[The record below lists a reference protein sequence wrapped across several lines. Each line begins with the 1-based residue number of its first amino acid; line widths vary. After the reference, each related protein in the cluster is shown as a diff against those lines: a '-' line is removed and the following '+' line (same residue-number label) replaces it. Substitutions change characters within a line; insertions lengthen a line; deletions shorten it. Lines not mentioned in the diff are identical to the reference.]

1 MKNKVFIFLLILFSI
16 FFFSEDIPNTFNLDK
31 IYEIAFNNNLNLK
44 NYENQMKIA
53 KLNYDQAVSNLYF
66 PSISLNSSTSIPFD
80 PSKNTNAS
88 LNLNISKPIFNGF
101 NLQKAK
107 DIAYINYQ
115 YKKSIY
121 QSKIAETKYLA
132 FQYYYQYLVKLLNY
146 KLYSQMVTINE
157 KRLAEYDAKYKL
169 GLITELDF
177 LSLKL
182 TFSKVETSFKNAEN
196 EKDIAYL
203 TLKSF
208 LNLKDDF
215 KIEEENDIENIDFTK
230 IFNDNQI
237 KIDES
242 GQINLNEINLIEE
255 AKKYDLSYL
264 SALSSYLNCQIN
276 LKYYLASLFPS
287 LSSSLGISYSG
298 IFKDGSFN
306 EADPSFSISFSL
318 SLDLDSL
325 IAGSSKSIEKKQL
338 EKELE
343 NAKINL
349 LKAENDLSL
358 SIKTKIKNII
368 LSNQTVQNALNSFSY
383 AENAYKLAQI
393 AVETAK
399 VSMEKAETNLENT
412 ILRSPIDG
420 FILERNVDEGDYI
433 STNVSQKSL
442 FVVCSDLSRLKITA
456 TVDES
461 DISFIKEGQK
471 VSFTVLAYDNMI
483 FNGFVKQIRLNA
495 NESSNVVTYTV
506 IIETKNIDNK
516 LLPGMTASIEFLN
529 EAKEVAFLVPQTAI
543 ALKGMAL
550 LKNLGPY
557 SIESKFFQN
566 NGQNSNNFQGKNP
579 GNIKIIWIIDETK
592 KIIYPLPVK
601 IGNSDG
607 KMIEVYSDRL
617 TEGMKIISSL
627 ITRNN
632 NQNSNFGMPPIRF

>member
-1 MKNKVFIFLLILFSI
+1 MKNRVFLVLLLLLST
-16 FFFSEDIPNTFNLDK
+16 FFFSEDIQNTFNFDK
-31 IYEIAFNNNLNLK
+31 IYEIAISNNLNLK
-44 NYENQMKIA
+44 SYENQMKIA

-80 PSKNTNAS
+80 TSKNTNAS

-368 LSNQTVQNALNSFSY
+368 LSNQTVQNALNSFNY

-495 NESSNVVTYTV
+495 NESSNAVTYTV

-627 ITRNN
+627 ITPNK

>member
-1 MKNKVFIFLLILFSI
+1 MYSLAIS
-16 FFFSEDIPNTFNLDK
+16 
-31 IYEIAFNNNLNLK
+31 NNLELK

-80 PSKNTNAS
+80 TSKNTTAS

-107 DIAYINYQ
+107 DLAYINYQ

-215 KIEEENDIENIDFTK
+215 KIEEEYDIENIDFTK

-306 EADPSFSISFSL
+306 TNDPSFSISFSL

-368 LSNQTVQNALNSFSY
+368 LSNQTVQNALNSFNY
-383 AENAYKLAQI
+383 AEKGYKLAQDAFNFGQI
-393 AVETAK
+393 SASTFASWQE
-399 VSMEKAETNLENT
+399 
-412 ILRSPIDG
+412 
-420 FILERNVDEGDYI
+420 DY
-433 STNVSQKSL
+433 
-442 FVVCSDLSRLKITA
+442 
-456 TVDES
+456 
-461 DISFIKEGQK
+461 
-471 VSFTVLAYDNMI
+471 
-483 FNGFVKQIRLNA
+483 LNA
-495 NESSNVVTYTV
+495 
-506 IIETKNIDNK
+506 K
-516 LLPGMTASIEFLN
+516 LSLYSAILSYQLSIN
-529 EAKEVAFLVPQTAI
+529 S
-543 ALKGMAL
+543 L
-550 LKNLGPY
+550 LM
-557 SIESKFFQN
+557 SI
-566 NGQNSNNFQGKNP
+566 GKN
-579 GNIKIIWIIDETK
+579 
-592 KIIYPLPVK
+592 
-601 IGNSDG
+601 
-607 KMIEVYSDRL
+607 
-617 TEGMKIISSL
+617 
-627 ITRNN
+627 
-632 NQNSNFGMPPIRF
+632 

>member
-1 MKNKVFIFLLILFSI
+1 MKKKFFIILMI
-16 FFFSEDIPNTFNLDK
+16 FFILIFFSGNFQTSLDYK
-31 IYEIAFNNNLNLK
+31 SIYSLAISNNLELK

-101 NLQKAK
+101 ALQKAK

-132 FQYYYQYLVKLLNY
+132 FQYYYQYLVKLLSY

-182 TFSKVETSFKNAEN
+182 TFSKVETSFKDAEN

-230 IFNDNQI
+230 IFNDNEI
-237 KIDES
+237 KIDEL

-255 AKKYDLSYL
+255 AKKYDLNYL

-276 LKYYLASLFPS
+276 LKYYLALLFPS

-306 EADPSFSISFSL
+306 TNDPSFSISFSL

-343 NAKINL
+343 NAKVNL
-349 LKAENDLSL
+349 LKAENDLGL
-358 SIKTKIKNII
+358 SIKTAIKNII

-433 STNVSQKSL
+433 STNVSQESL
-442 FVVCSDLSRLKITA
+442 FVVCSDLSRLKITS

-557 SIESKFFQN
+557 TIESKFFQN

-592 KIIYPLPVK
+592 KIIYPLTVK

-627 ITRNN
+627 ITSNN

>member
-1 MKNKVFIFLLILFSI
+1 MKNRVFLVLLLLLST
-16 FFFSEDIPNTFNLDK
+16 FFFSEDIQNTFNFDK
-31 IYEIAFNNNLNLK
+31 IYEIAISNNLELK

-80 PSKNTNAS
+80 TSKNTTAS

-107 DIAYINYQ
+107 DLAYINYQ

-182 TFSKVETSFKNAEN
+182 TFSKVETSFKDAEN

-215 KIEEENDIENIDFTK
+215 KIEEEYDIENIDFTK

-306 EADPSFSISFSL
+306 TNDPSFSISFSL

-368 LSNQTVQNALNSFSY
+368 LSNQTVQNALNSFNY
-383 AENAYKLAQI
+383 AEKGYKLAQDAFNFGQI
-393 AVETAK
+393 SASTFASWQE
-399 VSMEKAETNLENT
+399 
-412 ILRSPIDG
+412 
-420 FILERNVDEGDYI
+420 DY
-433 STNVSQKSL
+433 
-442 FVVCSDLSRLKITA
+442 
-456 TVDES
+456 
-461 DISFIKEGQK
+461 
-471 VSFTVLAYDNMI
+471 
-483 FNGFVKQIRLNA
+483 LNA
-495 NESSNVVTYTV
+495 
-506 IIETKNIDNK
+506 K
-516 LLPGMTASIEFLN
+516 LSLYSAILSYQLSIN
-529 EAKEVAFLVPQTAI
+529 S
-543 ALKGMAL
+543 L
-550 LKNLGPY
+550 LM
-557 SIESKFFQN
+557 SI
-566 NGQNSNNFQGKNP
+566 GKN
-579 GNIKIIWIIDETK
+579 
-592 KIIYPLPVK
+592 
-601 IGNSDG
+601 
-607 KMIEVYSDRL
+607 
-617 TEGMKIISSL
+617 
-627 ITRNN
+627 
-632 NQNSNFGMPPIRF
+632 

>member
-1 MKNKVFIFLLILFSI
+1 MKKRIFLVLLLFIST
-16 FFFSEDIPNTFNLDK
+16 FFFSEDIQNTFNFNK
-31 IYEIAFNNNLNLK
+31 IYEIAISNNLNLK
-44 NYENQMKIA
+44 SYENQMKIA
-53 KLNYDQAVSNLYF
+53 KLSYDQAVSNLYF
-66 PSISLNSSTSIPFD
+66 PSISLNSSTSVPFD
-80 PSKNTNAS
+80 PTKNANAS

-107 DIAYINYQ
+107 DIAYINYL

-215 KIEEENDIENIDFTK
+215 KIEEENDIEKIDFTK
-230 IFNDNQI
+230 IFNDNEI

-264 SALSSYLNCQIN
+264 STLSSYLNCQIN
-276 LKYYLASLFPS
+276 LKYYIASLFPS

-306 EADPSFSISFSL
+306 TNDPSFSISFSL

-325 IAGSSKSIEKKQL
+325 IPASSKSIEKKQL

-349 LKAENDLSL
+349 LNAENDLSL

-368 LSNQTVQNALNSFSY
+368 LSNQTVQNALNSFNY
-383 AENAYKLAQI
+383 AEKGYKLAQD
-393 AVETAK
+393 AF
-399 VSMEKAETNLENT
+399 NL
-412 ILRSPIDG
+412 G
-420 FILERNVDEGDYI
+420 QI
-433 STNVSQKSL
+433 SASTFASWQED
-442 FVVCSDLSRLKITA
+442 F
-456 TVDES
+456 
-461 DISFIKEGQK
+461 
-471 VSFTVLAYDNMI
+471 
-483 FNGFVKQIRLNA
+483 LNA
-495 NESSNVVTYTV
+495 KISLYSAILSYQLSINS
-506 IIETKNIDNK
+506 
-516 LLPGMTASIEFLN
+516 LLMSI
-529 EAKEVAFLVPQTAI
+529 
-543 ALKGMAL
+543 
-550 LKNLGPY
+550 
-557 SIESKFFQN
+557 
-566 NGQNSNNFQGKNP
+566 GKN
-579 GNIKIIWIIDETK
+579 
-592 KIIYPLPVK
+592 
-601 IGNSDG
+601 
-607 KMIEVYSDRL
+607 
-617 TEGMKIISSL
+617 
-627 ITRNN
+627 
-632 NQNSNFGMPPIRF
+632 

>member
-121 QSKIAETKYLA
+121 QSKISETKYLA

-182 TFSKVETSFKNAEN
+182 TFSRVETSFKDAEN

-215 KIEEENDIENIDFTK
+215 KIEEENDIENIDFNK
-230 IFNDNQI
+230 IFNYNQI

-242 GQINLNEINLIEE
+242 GQINLNETVLLEE

-276 LKYYLASLFPS
+276 LKYYIASLFPS

-306 EADPSFSISFSL
+306 TNDPSFSISFSL

-349 LKAENDLSL
+349 LKAENDLGL

-368 LSNQTVQNALNSFSY
+368 LSNQTVQNALNSFNY